1 MNERRK
7 FLAGLSLA
15 AGLLPAVAKDAN
27 AATAGHDEH
36 GHGALNGTKLFG
48 RSQMPEALVETHDGR
63 KVRLYADLIKDK
75 VVVVNFMTIANE
87 ETFPISAK
95 LADVAKLLGDRLD
108 NDVRMISITGDPEND
123 TPERLQ
129 AFAKKIGAPS
139 GWVFARASIE
149 ENAALATR
157 FYRHG
162 RDTKR
167 ASVVDVVHYGNDAV
181 GLWAAFPTTIA
192 AEDAASRIKAVM
204 KGKEPTGELVQ
215 AGPRRLGDAGPS
227 YNNRAI

>member
-15 AGLLPAVAKDAN
+15 AGLLPAVANEAKAM
-27 AATAGHDEH
+27 TAGHDEH
-36 GHGALNGTKLFG
+36 SHGAPNKAKLFG

-63 KVRLYADLIKDK
+63 KARLYADLIQGK

-95 LADVAKLLGDRLD
+95 LAEVAKLLGDRLGA
-108 NDVRMISITGDPEND
+108 DVRMISITGDPEND

-129 AFAKKIGAPS
+129 AFAKKIGAPN
-139 GWVFARASIE
+139 GWVFARASID
-149 ENAALATR
+149 ENAALASR

-162 RDTKR
+162 RDTNR
-167 ASVVDVVHYGNDAV
+167 AATLDVVHYGNDAV
-181 GLWAAFPTTIA
+181 GLWAAFPATVT
-192 AEDAASRIKAVM
+192 AEDAASRVKAVM
-204 KGKEPTGELVQ
+204 NGKEPTGELVQ

-227 YNNRAI
+227 FNNRAI